1 MRTRSVGAARR
12 VALLVVGA
20 IGCATSQ
27 SDSSPKAGDRGG
39 AVQAKL
45 DQARTLRTS
54 GHGEAALSALS
65 EALRLE
71 ARGPLELP
79 DNVKAERE
87 AEIAAAGETVEAA
100 IRADLAAKAPLCA
113 RRRADKLAPL
123 LESPPLQ
130 AINQKATAEI
140 ATGGRARC
148 AELVAQQDGR
158 TPYLA
163 RMLADYCAKIGG
175 APGGAPG
182 GPSGGDF
189 SAPAAPEQAGGLRV
203 SGRLEHCTDAQQKIV
218 EGWMA
223 DVFRDSPWF
232 AAGATNMLPLAL
244 SGGYKARLERQR
256 VVLNAPYRDVTHS
269 VITRGLL
276 GPTATVETESER
288 IFQYEAEQYD
298 ARYDLAMTVSLDFG
312 GGPPLA
318 VSVKRLDNKR
328 AFQHEVSFPKANV
341 YPQRA
346 SLPDINTWLTTSL
359 GGKKAPMVR
368 KLRARWVKSYCVRS
382 TFSPEEAA
390 RCLQAGERR
399 PAAELSLVEL
409 FGKDTPLVVE
419 DLMRARA
426 EGDRTDGPKEATAA
440 KKTPDVQEVPQ
451 AGGGETI

>member
-1 MRTRSVGAARR
+1 MRTRFVGAARR
-12 VALLVVGA
+12 VALIAVGA

-27 SDSSPKAGDRGG
+27 SDSSPKAGDRVG
-39 AVQAKL
+39 AVQSKL
-45 DQARTLRTS
+45 AQARTLRTS

-71 ARGPLELP
+71 ARGSLELP

-100 IRADLAAKAPLCA
+100 IRSDLAAKAPLSA

-130 AINQKATAEI
+130 PINQKATTEI
-140 ATGGRARC
+140 AAGGRARC

-163 RMLADYCAKIGG
+163 RMLADYCTKIGG
-175 APGGAPG
+175 APGGS
-182 GPSGGDF
+182 SGGDF
-189 SAPAAPEQAGGLRV
+189 SAPAAPEQARGLRV

-232 AAGATNMLPLAL
+232 AAEATNMLPLAL

-269 VITRGLL
+269 VITRGLM

-298 ARYDLAMTVSLDFG
+298 ARYDLAMTVTLDLG
-312 GGPPLA
+312 GAPPLA
-318 VSVKRLDNKR
+318 VAVKRLDNRR

-341 YPQRA
+341 YPQHA
-346 SLPDINTWLTTSL
+346 NLPDINTWLTTSL

-368 KLRARWVKSYCVRS
+368 KLRARWVKAYCVRS

-399 PAAELSLVEL
+399 PAAELSLAEV